1 MYTVKRSKTP
11 ETDDALDAAVAVGAV
26 LIAAAVAVAGAAA
39 ATSLA
44 LPP

>member
-1 MYTVKRSKTP
+1 MYTVKHSKTP

-26 LIAAAVAVAGAAA
+26 LIAAAVAVVAA

>member
-1 MYTVKRSKTP
+1 MYTVKHSKTP

-26 LIAAAVAVAGAAA
+26 LIAAAVAVAVAAA
-39 ATSLA
+39 ATRLA